1 MPKIVDHVAYK
12 NKLVEQ
18 SFEIMATRGYYSL
31 SMRDLARTLRVST
44 GTLYHYFGSK
54 LGLFEAILHAYG
66 VDEMNKK
73 RKLQLPSAS
82 FEAGLDLL
90 IQGCEQQEKLWAKVL
105 LIQVD
110 AYREPDG
117 QMMNVF
123 NSVFTSEKTRAYMH
137 SLLHIENTDVIDLI
151 RALMLGIIIQRVIS
165 NKPVNWTA
173 QKLLLRDNFAKYAST
188 ASN

>member
-12 NKLVEQ
+12 RKLVEE
-18 SFEIMATRGYYSL
+18 SFEIMASRGYYAL
-31 SMRDLARTLRVST
+31 SMRDLARTLRIST

-73 RKLQLPSAS
+73 RKTQLPSAS

-90 IQGCEQQEKLWAKVL
+90 IDGCEQQEKLWAKIL

-110 AYREPDG
+110 AYREPEG
-117 QMMNVF
+117 QMMQVF
-123 NSVFTSEKTRAYMH
+123 QTVFTSDKTRNYMS
-137 SLLHIENTDVIDLI
+137 SLLHIEDSDVIDLM
-151 RALMLGIIIQRVIS
+151 RALILGIIIQRVIS
-165 NKPVNWTA
+165 KKPVNWAA
-173 QKLLLRDNFAKYAST
+173 QKRLLRENFKKYA
-188 ASN
+188 A